1 MKTEK
6 VLFSAQST
14 NTKLRMGE
22 RKLIG
27 SSFKFM
33 VVCQNELGEQIV
45 LPFDPTKDL
54 VIQFYPNGEKIEQ
67 ITQHAGQLHI
77 NSNKDIQS
85 VTCSQTSHI
94 TCKTIENVVCNQAI
108 LSNVEVI
115 NKCYAGCGGSH
126 LNKEGKVRVR
136 KSKRNPFA
144 ELIGDESDK
153 KRVAKLL
160 STFEQHITK

>member
-6 VLFSAQST
+6 VLFSVQSP

-22 RKLIG
+22 QKLSG

-33 VVCQNELGEQIV
+33 VVCQNETGQQIV

-54 VIQFYPNGEKIEQ
+54 IIQFYPNGEKIEQ
-67 ITQHAGQLHI
+67 ITQHSGQLHI
-77 NSNKDIQS
+77 TCGKDIQH

-94 TCKTIENVVCNQAI
+94 TCKKIESVVCNQAV
-108 LSNVEVI
+108 LTNVEVI
-115 NKCYAGCGGSH
+115 NKCYSGCAGSH
-126 LNKEGKVRVR
+126 LNKEGKIRVR
-136 KSKRNPFA
+136 KSKRNPFT
-144 ELIGDESDK
+144 ELMGDDSDK

-160 STFEQHITK
+160 STFDQHITK